1 MERAESRETPTL
13 GPDERAMIANLLR
26 EHGVSRASLFGSFVR
41 GEQHAGSDV
50 DLLIDV
56 PQGATLLDLAR
67 LELALEDMLGRHV
80 DLVTFDELLPAL
92 RERILR
98 EQEALL

>member
-1 MERAESRETPTL
+1 MEQTDAQEIPVL
-13 GPDERAMIANLLR
+13 GPNERVTISRLLR
-26 EHGVSRASLFGSFVR
+26 ERGVTRASLFGSFVR

-50 DLLIDV
+50 DLLIEP

-67 LELALEDMLGRHV
+67 LELALEDLLGRHV

-92 RERILR
+92 RDRILR